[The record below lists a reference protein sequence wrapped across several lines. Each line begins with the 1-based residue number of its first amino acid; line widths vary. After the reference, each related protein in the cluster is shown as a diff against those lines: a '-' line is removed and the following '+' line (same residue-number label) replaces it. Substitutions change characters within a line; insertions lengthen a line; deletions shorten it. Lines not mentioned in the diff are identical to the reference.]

1 MDEANDF
8 TLISDTPVTEAP
20 KKRRGRPP
28 QNAAAKAAAETA
40 QQEVESSPVQSA
52 PPAPVAEPAVDP
64 PAAPQIQSEQTP
76 AAPQADVAPAPAPE
90 APAGPTTQDLMA
102 AIQGLTAAMQSANRN
117 MAQMPDQHQM
127 NGEDVLAQ
135 IIRPPRMNQ

>member
-1 MDEANDF
+1 
-8 TLISDTPVTEAP
+8 
-20 KKRRGRPP
+20 
-28 QNAAAKAAAETA
+28 
-40 QQEVESSPVQSA
+40 
-52 PPAPVAEPAVDP
+52 
-64 PAAPQIQSEQTP
+64 
-76 AAPQADVAPAPAPE
+76 
-90 APAGPTTQDLMA
+90 MA

>member
-1 MDEANDF
+1 MNLEDILNLTRAGFTKDEILALVN
-8 TLISDTPVTEAP
+8 PAP
-20 KKRRGRPP
+20 ESP
-28 QNAAAKAAAETA
+28 QNAPEQAQPEPEPET
-40 QQEVESSPVQSA
+40 
-52 PPAPVAEPAVDP
+52 PAPAPDPVPAEPA
-64 PAAPQIQSEQTP
+64 
-76 AAPQADVAPAPAPE
+76 APAPAPA

-117 MAQMPDQHQM
+117 MAQRPDQHQM

>member
-1 MDEANDF
+1 MTLDDILNLTRAGF
-8 TLISDTPVTEAP
+8 TKAEIMALVQPAP
-20 KKRRGRPP
+20 ESP
-28 QNAAAKAAAETA
+28 QNAPEQAQPET
-40 QQEVESSPVQSA
+40 QPET
-52 PPAPVAEPAVDP
+52 PAPAADPQPAEP
-64 PAAPQIQSEQTP
+64 E
-76 AAPQADVAPAPAPE
+76 APAPAPV

>member
-1 MDEANDF
+1 MTIEDILNLTRAGF
-8 TLISDTPVTEAP
+8 TKAEIMALAGSAP
-20 KKRRGRPP
+20 ESP
-28 QNAAAKAAAETA
+28 QNPPEQAQPAPEPET
-40 QQEVESSPVQSA
+40 SA
-52 PPAPVAEPAVDP
+52 PAPDPQPAEPA
-64 PAAPQIQSEQTP
+64 
-76 AAPQADVAPAPAPE
+76 APAPAPA

-127 NGEDVLAQ
+127 TGEDVLAQ

>member
-1 MDEANDF
+1 MTIEDILNLTRAGF
-8 TLISDTPVTEAP
+8 TKAEIMALVNPAP
-20 KKRRGRPP
+20 ESP
-28 QNAAAKAAAETA
+28 QNAPEQAQPEPEPET
-40 QQEVESSPVQSA
+40 
-52 PPAPVAEPAVDP
+52 PAPAPEPVPAEPA
-64 PAAPQIQSEQTP
+64 
-76 AAPQADVAPAPAPE
+76 APAPAPE

-117 MAQMPDQHQM
+117 MAQMPDQHQL